1 MAAGAVTIDNVPVDL
16 LRTEMIRGVERY
28 NEMDRNF
35 RSIFCTQTTGSTV
48 RVYQRTKRFR
58 RMGDTTVPD
67 TSRLDYQEIDLQA
80 PTRYGI
86 KSGVSQAALDQGIT
100 AADVMEEHTEAL
112 QADQRLITQ
121 SVLYPMLNDG
131 GWWDATATPPP
142 FKTNV
147 FLSTHDHYLGYNVGG
162 VPTLAIFNRMRHHI
176 NEHGWTGS
184 IVAWMHNAQV
194 ENIENIAEWA
204 TAPAVM
210 ATPAIMKL
218 QAAGFTPSFV
228 AGGTPIVAED
238 WIPENYLL
246 LTSLESKSLR
256 WRNHEGRAK
265 DGRLQ
270 VWRNADNVQ
279 YYLDEDYVRYA
290 FCATVAL
297 RSVGVAA
304 KLDAGAWADPA
315 ATVWEL

>member
-1 MAAGAVTIDNVPVDL
+1 
-16 LRTEMIRGVERY
+16 
-28 NEMDRNF
+28 
-35 RSIFCTQTTGSTV
+35 
-48 RVYQRTKRFR
+48 
-58 RMGDTTVPD
+58 
-67 TSRLDYQEIDLQA
+67 
-80 PTRYGI
+80 
-86 KSGVSQAALDQGIT
+86 
-100 AADVMEEHTEAL
+100 
-112 QADQRLITQ
+112 
-121 SVLYPMLNDG
+121 
-131 GWWDATATPPP
+131 
-142 FKTNV
+142 
-147 FLSTHDHYLGYNVGG
+147 
-162 VPTLAIFNRMRHHI
+162 
-176 NEHGWTGS
+176 
-184 IVAWMHNAQV
+184 
-194 ENIENIAEWA
+194 
-204 TAPAVM
+204 
-210 ATPAIMKL
+210 
-218 QAAGFTPSFV
+218 
-228 AGGTPIVAED
+228 VAED